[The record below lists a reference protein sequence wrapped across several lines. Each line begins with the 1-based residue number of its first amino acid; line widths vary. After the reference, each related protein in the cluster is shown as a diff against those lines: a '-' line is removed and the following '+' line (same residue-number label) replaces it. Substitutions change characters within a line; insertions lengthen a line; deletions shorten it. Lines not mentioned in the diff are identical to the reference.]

1 MLNLSYLDNILIW
14 LAIKNEIIFLPK
26 NIKDQFLANN
36 KVNLNSLN
44 SGIPNFNIKINLI
57 NFLEKYQNQT

>member
-26 NIKDQFLANN
+26 NIKDQFLAVN